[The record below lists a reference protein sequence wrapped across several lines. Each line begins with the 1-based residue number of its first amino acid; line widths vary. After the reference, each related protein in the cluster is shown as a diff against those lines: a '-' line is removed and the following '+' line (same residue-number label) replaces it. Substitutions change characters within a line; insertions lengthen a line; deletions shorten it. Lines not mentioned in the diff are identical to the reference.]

1 VISSSFA
8 FQVERPHAELAPAE
22 RHLFDRFVELRRN
35 VERMSAGPIAVPF
48 ALAVDSPVSAFPS
61 YPMPLFL
68 LRYRHTDHEVIGH
81 AIVEALDRRG
91 RHDDLSAQAEGSRG
105 H

>member
-35 VERMSAGPIAVPF
+35 VERMSAGPIAVPS
-48 ALAVDSPVSAFPS
+48 AVAVDSSAAGFQS

-68 LRYRHTDHEVIGH
+68 LRYPDADHEVIGFL
-81 AIVEALDRRG
+81 AIVEALDVRPART
-91 RHDDLSAQAEGSRG
+91 A
-105 H
+105 